1 MMKPICMRVC
11 QVMRSSCIVAGLV
24 VAACGGTT
32 RDGPSRLHDGGGKEA
47 RAHEEAGASAGGG
60 GASRANGG
68 ASTGGAATGGSMIG
82 GSSGTRIGAG
92 GVFAGGSG
100 GRGSGAGG
108 TSSGGAAVTPETDG
122 QTCLLE
128 GSSCVRGSECCY
140 GDCSAY
146 RFAGDG
152 GPIGPLVCQRS
163 GCSHFGGPC
172 ENVVNCCLGAIATCS
187 GITGTCGEDHGR

>member
-100 GRGSGAGG
+100 GRGSGAGRARLG
-108 TSSGGAAVTPETDG
+108 MLLWRLLRVPFCRRRWTYRATRLPAVRVLAFRRAMRERRGLLSGGDRHLLRDNRNVWGRSRAVS
-122 QTCLLE
+122 L
-128 GSSCVRGSECCY
+128 GSRPHARRTRGTLR
-140 GDCSAY
+140 G
-146 RFAGDG
+146 
-152 GPIGPLVCQRS
+152 
-163 GCSHFGGPC
+163 
-172 ENVVNCCLGAIATCS
+172 
-187 GITGTCGEDHGR
+187 